1 MPHMHLPIQSGSDT
15 VLRRMAR
22 RCKTAE
28 FSKIVDKARNAVPL
42 FNITTDLIVGFPGET
57 EAEWQ
62 QTMDYVEATGFGHMH
77 IFSYSRREGTKAA
90 DLPGQVEKAIRKER
104 SRQMHA
110 LAARL
115 KKTELQKHLGSH
127 CSVLWEQQVTREKNL
142 WTGYTPHYHRIVSSD
157 ADIRVAEITHVSVD
171 HLSQEG
177 ISLVNQ
183 AGQSAILTS
192 FLNL

>member
-57 EAEWQ
+57 EGEWQ
-62 QTMDYVEATGFGHMH
+62 QTMDYVEVTGFGHMH

-90 DLPGQVEKAIRKER
+90 DMPGQVEKAIRKER
-104 SRQMHA
+104 SLQMHQ
-110 LAARL
+110 LAAAL
-115 KKTELQKHLGSH
+115 KKEELKKHIGSR
-127 CSVLWEQQVTREKNL
+127 CPVLWEQQINRETGL
-142 WTGYTPHYHRIVSSD
+142 WAGYTPQYHRIVSG
-157 ADIRVAEITHVSVD
+157 DIRFNSAKITEVSVD
-171 HLSQEG
+171 QVSRDGLT
-177 ISLVNQ
+177 LVNNARQ
-183 AGQSAILTS
+183 LEVDLT
-192 FLNL
+192 FQ